1 MQIEEIALLNT
12 TLMRYDGA
20 KVVYPNPKMNADMV
34 VNLNRSG
41 NRNESI
47 KVIMLYLPQG
57 LAMAVGRSCLPHSN
71 HMAASL
77 KPAAAEAPGWRQT
90 S

>member
-1 MQIEEIALLNT
+1 MLKCGLQIEEIALLNT
-12 TLMRYDGA
+12 TLTRYDGA

-47 KVIMLYLPQG
+47 KVPTLQHLLDLNFGSVPVGNNTRSSVRQG
-57 LAMAVGRSCLPHSN
+57 I
-71 HMAASL
+71 
-77 KPAAAEAPGWRQT
+77 
-90 S
+90 

>member
-12 TLMRYDGA
+12 TLTRYDGA

-41 NRNESI
+41 NRNESV
-47 KVIMLYLPQG
+47 KVI
-57 LAMAVGRSCLPHSN
+57 N
-71 HMAASL
+71 AASPDEFL
-77 KPAAAEAPGWRQT
+77 RSQNC
-90 S
+90 